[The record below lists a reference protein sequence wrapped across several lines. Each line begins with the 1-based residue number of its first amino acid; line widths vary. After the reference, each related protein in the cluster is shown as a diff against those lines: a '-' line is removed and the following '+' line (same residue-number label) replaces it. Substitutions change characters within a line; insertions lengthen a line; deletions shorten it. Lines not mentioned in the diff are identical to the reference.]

1 MYKKNIKRIFDI
13 VFSAFFLIVLSPLF
27 FVVAII
33 TYIELGSPIIFKQYR
48 TGENIK
54 DFLIYKFRTM
64 NFDETA
70 KRETRMTKIT
80 KKLDRYRLNE
90 LPQLINVLKGD
101 MSIVG
106 PRPLWKIKLSE
117 ERYNVKPGITG
128 LAQINGGR
136 YISNSKKLEYDIIY
150 NNNISFF
157 QDLKIVLKTPFS
169 ILKDLKK

>member
-1 MYKKNIKRIFDI
+1 M
-13 VFSAFFLIVLSPLF
+13 
-27 FVVAII
+27 AII